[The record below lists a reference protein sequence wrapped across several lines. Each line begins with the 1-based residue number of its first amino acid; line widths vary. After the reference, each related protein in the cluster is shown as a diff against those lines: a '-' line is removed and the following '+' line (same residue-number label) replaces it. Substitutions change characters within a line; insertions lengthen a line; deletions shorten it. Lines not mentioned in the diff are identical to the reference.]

1 MDNSTYETNGK
12 LSFNITGRI
21 NGTQPKFENKDIN
34 LMVSLQ
40 SGQKTEAN
48 LDCVI
53 NNIYLEYYQLN
64 CKSNESLIIN
74 LQGAISFID
83 NDDLLIFNFIDGNN
97 TIIELKDIKSHNK
110 LFLSKHTALNPGAIA
125 AIIIPLVV
133 VVVAVV
139 IFLAFFIRKKE
150 KVWKENISNSSSI
163 INLKN

>member
-1 MDNSTYETNGK
+1 MLLITYIW
-12 LSFNITGRI
+12 NII
-21 NGTQPKFENKDIN
+21 
-34 LMVSLQ
+34 
-40 SGQKTEAN
+40 
-48 LDCVI
+48 
-53 NNIYLEYYQLN
+53 EYYQLS

-97 TIIELKDIKSHNK
+97 TIIELKDIKSDNK

-139 IFLAFFIRKKE
+139 IFLTFFIRKKE